1 MAQILIVDDDSS
13 IAGLLF
19 ELLKSAGFEAQIARD
34 GQKALEVLR
43 KMKPLPSIIILD
55 LVMPVMNGWQFRRA
69 QLQDPELASVPVIVM
84 SGTAAFDRE
93 VVELRAD
100 GILRKPVVV
109 EKLFALLRRFCQQ
122 SSARA

>member
-43 KMKPLPSIIILD
+43 KMKPLPSVIILD